1 MVGIVL
7 ASHGGFADG
16 IFQSAEMIFG
26 KQENL
31 AHVILKPDEGPD
43 DIRAKMEKAVA
54 SFDDQDQVLFLIDL
68 WGGTPFNQANNLV
81 KEHDFW
87 LLGEDSNLCM
97 IGSKPIVLPL
107 HHLAMIIVVL
117 VAEVGVEP
125 TTIWV

>member
-43 DIRAKMEKAVA
+43 DIRAKMERR
-54 SFDDQDQVLFLIDL
+54 
-68 WGGTPFNQANNLV
+68 
-81 KEHDFW
+81 
-87 LLGEDSNLCM
+87 LLLLM
-97 IGSKPIVLPL
+97 IKIKFYF
-107 HHLAMIIVVL
+107 
-117 VAEVGVEP
+117 
-125 TTIWV
+125 

>member
-68 WGGTPFNQANNLV
+68 WEV
-81 KEHDFW
+81 
-87 LLGEDSNLCM
+87 
-97 IGSKPIVLPL
+97 
-107 HHLAMIIVVL
+107 HHLTKQIILLKNMKILGLLYQV
-117 VAEVGVEP
+117 
-125 TTIWV
+125 